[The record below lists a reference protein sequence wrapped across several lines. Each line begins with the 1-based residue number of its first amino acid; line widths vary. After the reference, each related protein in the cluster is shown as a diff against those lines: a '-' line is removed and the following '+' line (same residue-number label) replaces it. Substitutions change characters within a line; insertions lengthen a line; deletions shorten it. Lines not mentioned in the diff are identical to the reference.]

1 MHLKEQTKT
10 GATRTLT
17 TAICDWLVGLCFRE
31 KQKIESHKTS
41 LLGVECIE
49 GHFAFVR
56 EAIMDL
62 TTLFYNLRE
71 EVSCSV
77 CSDLFTDPKHLS
89 CLHSFCLKCL
99 NRWYE
104 TCGGGQAIK
113 CPKCQTLS
121 RVPASGD
128 LKDLPT
134 SFYLNG
140 LIDVLAIKECKN
152 TQVTC
157 GNCDKKSSEASY
169 CFQCCIFY
177 CEQCL
182 VGHNMMRDKKEHRVL
197 AVKEFQDKDY
207 EDVLKRPVFC
217 SKERHQKEELKYYCK
232 ECETALCQTCVI
244 LNHGGHDLRLIEEEA
259 ENKTLEI
266 KSILQSQREGL
277 DGKLNVIVQLD
288 EDCAKVIQQSEIARR
303 DVQRFADGLIKTIQ
317 AKMKNIITAVENQTK
332 KSLESLKAKRSAIQ
346 QQVNA
351 TESSLK
357 EADKLLKRST
367 TAEVVQLRKSLQTIF
382 QGLNQ
387 TESIVHDPSSLQTL
401 VFVEN
406 QKTIDTVNGE
416 ELGFLCMEE
425 GYRKKPSEFLAEGK
439 GLKEGTVGRKAQF
452 NLITRNAERKQ
463 WYYEG
468 DRVTVEIKDEQE
480 RECVT
485 QVKIDDNKNGIYKI
499 TYFPIVQGT
508 FKLLVKVNGE
518 HISCS
523 PFTVILK
530 PFQAKPVLSFGKEGS
545 GDGMFEYPLGVAVSD
560 KDEIVVADQCKH
572 RVQVFDS
579 NGTFLRSFGHKGVN
593 AGEFNCPYG
602 IAINKDRNI
611 FVADRYNHRVQIFS
625 WEGRH
630 LGSFGGKGSLDSQL
644 DHPWGLSLDSAG
656 NVIVADIGNRLIKIF
671 TPDGRFVTKIGGK
684 GSFSF
689 PVHCVQCGE
698 YFIVSDSDE
707 HCIKV
712 FNNVGH
718 FQYKFGRQGQGDGEF
733 KYPRFLSMTQSKHLL
748 VCDKVNNR
756 IQVFEL
762 DGKFVGKFGTNG
774 RKLGEFKNPFSVA
787 VLSDDQIV
795 VCDKTNHRMQI
806 FR

>member
-1 MHLKEQTKT
+1 M
-10 GATRTLT
+10 
-17 TAICDWLVGLCFRE
+17 
-31 KQKIESHKTS
+31 
-41 LLGVECIE
+41 LGVECME
-49 GHFAFVR
+49 GHFAFVP

-99 NRWYE
+99 DRWYE

-140 LIDVLAIKECKN
+140 LIDVLAIKECKS

-232 ECETALCQTCVI
+232 ECETALCQTCVT

-277 DGKLNVIVQLD
+277 DAKLNVIAQLD

-317 AKMKNIITAVENQTK
+317 AKMKNIITSVENQTK

-346 QQVNA
+346 QQINA

-367 TAEVVQLRKSLQTIF
+367 TAEVVQLKKSLQTIF
-382 QGLNQ
+382 HRVDQN
-387 TESIVHDPSSLQTL
+387 EPIVYDPSSLQTYL
-401 VFVEN
+401 FVEN
-406 QKTIDTVNGE
+406 KKMLDIVNGE
-416 ELGFLCMEE
+416 KIGVLEE
-425 GYRKKPSEFLAEGK
+425 AFRTKASESVAEGA
-439 GLKEGTVGRKAQF
+439 GLKEGTVARKAQF
-452 NLITRNAERKQ
+452 NVTTRNAERKQ
-463 WYYEG
+463 GYDER
-468 DRVTVEIKDEQE
+468 DRITVESKGDQGQ
-480 RECVT
+480 ECVT
-485 QVKIDDNKNGIYKI
+485 EVRIDDNKDGTYKI
-499 TYFPIVQGT
+499 TYYPRVQGT

-530 PFQAKPVLSFGKEGS
+530 PFQVKPVLSFGKEGS
-545 GDGMFEYPLGVAVSD
+545 SDGMFQYPLGVAVSD
-560 KDEIVVADQCKH
+560 GDEIVVADQSNY

-579 NGTFLRSFGHKGVN
+579 NGTFLRSFGHQGES
-593 AGEFNCPYG
+593 AGEFKYPYG

-611 FVADRYNHRVQIFS
+611 FVADNKNHRIQILS

-644 DHPWGLSLDSAG
+644 SFPWGLSLDSTG
-656 NVIVADIGNRLIKIF
+656 NVIVADAGNKLIKIF
-671 TPDGRFVTKIGGK
+671 TPDGRFVMKIGGQ
-684 GSFSF
+684 GSLNG
-689 PVHCVQCGE
+689 PVHCAQSGE
-698 YFIVSDSDE
+698 YFMVSDTNE

-712 FNNVGH
+712 FNREGH
-718 FQYKFGRQGQGDGEF
+718 FKYKFGEQGQGDGEF
-733 KYPRFLSMTQSKHLL
+733 IYPRFLSVTRSKHLL
-748 VCDKVNNR
+748 VCDQNNHR

-774 RKLGEFKNPFSVA
+774 SKLREFKEPFSVA
-787 VLSDDQIV
+787 VLSNDQIV
-795 VCDKTNHRMQI
+795 VCDKANHRIQI
-806 FR
+806 FQ

>member
-1 MHLKEQTKT
+1 M
-10 GATRTLT
+10 
-17 TAICDWLVGLCFRE
+17 
-31 KQKIESHKTS
+31 
-41 LLGVECIE
+41 E
-49 GHFAFVR
+49 GQFAFVPK
-56 EAIMDL
+56 AIMDL

-128 LKDLPT
+128 LTDLPT

-140 LIDVLAIKECKN
+140 LIHVLAIKECKN

-177 CEQCL
+177 YEQCL
-182 VGHNMMRDKKEHRVL
+182 VGHNIMMGDKKEHRVL

-232 ECETALCQTCVI
+232 ECETALCQRCVTV
-244 LNHGGHDLRLIEEEA
+244 NHGGHDLRLIEEEA

-266 KSILQSQREGL
+266 KSILQSQRDGL
-277 DGKLNVIVQLD
+277 DAKLNVITQLD

-303 DVQRFADGLIKTIQ
+303 DVQRFADDLIKTIQ

-346 QQVNA
+346 QQMSA
-351 TESSLK
+351 TESSLE

-367 TAEVVQLRKSLQTIF
+367 TAEVVQLKKSLQTIF

-387 TESIVHDPSSLQTL
+387 TEPIVHDPSCLQTL

-406 QKTIDTVNGE
+406 QKTVDTVNGE

-425 GYRKKPSEFLAEGK
+425 GYRKKASEFLAEGK
-439 GLKEGTVGRKAQF
+439 GLTEGTVGRKAQF
-452 NLITRNAERKQ
+452 NLITRNAKRKQ
-463 WYYEG
+463 WYDG
-468 DRVTVEIKDEQE
+468 GNRVTVEIKDEQE
-480 RECVT
+480 PECVT

-499 TYFPIVQGT
+499 TYFPIVQRT

-523 PFTVILK
+523 PFTVIFK
-530 PFQAKPVLSFGKEGS
+530 PFQVKPVLSFGKEGS
-545 GDGMFEYPLGVAVSD
+545 GDGMFQYPYGVAVSD
-560 KDEIVVADQCKH
+560 GDEIVVADSNNH

-579 NGTFLRSFGHKGVN
+579 NVAFIRSFGHKGEN
-593 AGEFNCPYG
+593 AGEFKYPYG
-602 IAINKDRNI
+602 IAINKDRQI
-611 FVADRYNHRVQIFS
+611 FVADRYNHRIQIFS

-630 LGSFGGKGSLDSQL
+630 LGLFGGKGSLDSQL
-644 DHPWGLSLDSAG
+644 FAPWGLSLDTTD
-656 NVIVADIGNRLIKIF
+656 NVIVADSDNKLIKIF
-671 TPDGRFVTKIGGK
+671 TLDGRFVMKIGGQ
-684 GSFSF
+684 GSLSY
-689 PVHCVQCGE
+689 PIHCVQCGE
-698 YFIVSDSDE
+698 YFIVSDLHE

-712 FNNVGH
+712 FNREGH
-718 FQYKFGRQGQGDGEF
+718 FQYKFGKQGYGDGDF
-733 KYPRFLSMTQSKHLL
+733 YCPRFLSVTQSKHLL
-748 VCDKVNNR
+748 VCDGKNHR

-774 RKLGEFKNPFSVA
+774 SKLGEFIYPFSVA
-787 VLSDDQIV
+787 VLSNDQIV
-795 VCDKTNHRMQI
+795 VCDKDNHQI
-806 FR
+806 QVFQ